1 MFQHFNAYK
10 GTIFNECVPF
20 DKLSVHALGGPHA
33 RCVFDMVGMA
43 SATCKLPVLHK
54 EGPNP
59 YTRVK
64 EGMVFLASIIIV
76 VTRIH
81 F

>member
-1 MFQHFNAYK
+1 MLD
-10 GTIFNECVPF
+10 V
-20 DKLSVHALGGPHA
+20 
-33 RCVFDMVGMA
+33 VGVA

-59 YTRVK
+59 YTRVQLMK
-64 EGMVFLASIIIV
+64 VHMYGMQVLASIIIIV
-76 VTRIH
+76 ARIH